1 MMVLRFQLIFVQILK
16 GQYMVMWST
25 RACMYLFL
33 KMVDLGAGYPLV
45 APTAGIA
52 YKPPGSKLPT
62 RPPCMH
68 H

>member
-1 MMVLRFQLIFVQILK
+1 
-16 GQYMVMWST
+16 MVMWST